1 MVVLFQG
8 SSQSGVIVV
17 IDAVA
22 WEYETQM
29 RHAKELAVST
39 AVCGNLCE
47 GQRKNQLLP
56 LGCVAY
62 LHTEA

>member
-39 AVCGNLCE
+39 AVGGNL
-47 GQRKNQLLP
+47 
-56 LGCVAY
+56 V
-62 LHTEA
+62 EAIESGIDSLIFLIR

>member
-1 MVVLFQG
+1 MVVFFQG

-29 RHAKELAVST
+29 RHAKELAVSS
-39 AVCGNLCE
+39 AVCE
-47 GQRKNQLLP
+47 IFWRKLSQGIDSDFSTSGKTLI
-56 LGCVAY
+56 
-62 LHTEA
+62 

>member
-8 SSQSGVIVV
+8 SSHSGVIVV

-29 RHAKELAVST
+29 RHAKERAVST
-39 AVCGNLCE
+39 AYVEIFWRNHRCSTSSNTL
-47 GQRKNQLLP
+47 
-56 LGCVAY
+56 V
-62 LHTEA
+62 